1 MTTQTEHLIKTFERD
16 RTNAIRTDSWTE
28 SGARCTCGWSLPYR
42 RDIAGGG
49 EALAAAVREHGGTV
63 ISPDDPRWFTF

>member
-1 MTTQTEHLIKTFERD
+1 MAETGEHIIKVYERD

-28 SGARCTCGWSLPYR
+28 TGARCTCGWSLPYG

-49 EALAAAVREHGGTV
+49 EALSQAVRAHGGTV
-63 ISPDDPRWFTF
+63 ITPDDPRWFTF